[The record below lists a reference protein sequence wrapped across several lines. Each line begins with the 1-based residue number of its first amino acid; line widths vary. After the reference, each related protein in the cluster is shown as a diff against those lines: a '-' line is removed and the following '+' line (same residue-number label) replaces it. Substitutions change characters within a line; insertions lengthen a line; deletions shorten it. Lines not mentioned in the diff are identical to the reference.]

1 MERLLL
7 NKRRTW
13 RTKRTKL
20 DDGMRAA
27 RTSVLKRGCD
37 EIAPSWTH
45 MELLF
50 FFPPHTL
57 VSCTWTPTFY
67 LASRLRFHGPRQL
80 PTPTMFCGNWPTT
93 KAPQANL
100 SAGLIFFKAIMG
112 RIHICRKTFFFIYST
127 YLFLEGKGI
136 SAGRELVRI
145 VMTLLKKRPLI
156 FTRCVTILRYI
167 FSFLLYLLV

>member
-1 MERLLL
+1 MGRLLL

-13 RTKRTKL
+13 RTKRTKV

-50 FFPPHTL
+50 FSPPRLYSVPGLLH
-57 VSCTWTPTFY
+57 STWHLDSYFMV
-67 LASRLRFHGPRQL
+67 LDNCRH
-80 PTPTMFCGNWPTT
+80 PTMFCSNWPTT

-100 SAGLIFFKAIMG
+100 SAGLIFLKAIMG
-112 RIHICRKTFFFIYST
+112 RIHICRKTFFF
-127 YLFLEGKGI
+127 LFTVLICSLKEK
-136 SAGRELVRI
+136 ALVQ
-145 VMTLLKKRPLI
+145 VENSSKL
-156 FTRCVTILRYI
+156 
-167 FSFLLYLLV
+167 